1 VTDTHATNT
10 TAQIALDFY
19 VARNAQDNADRE
31 PASLF
36 WIMEDGSR
44 EHAGDFTDLYFG
56 LKSLANVN
64 LPEGAVALGCYSTG
78 WASPLTGDNVDESEK
93 QRCSV
98 VTICDKNFAMSSAVR
113 IGDGEKIVE
122 STDGEGAMA
131 DAIALTMMLSMRTSA
146 RERNA
151 D

>member
-1 VTDTHATNT
+1 
-10 TAQIALDFY
+10 
-19 VARNAQDNADRE
+19 
-31 PASLF
+31 
-36 WIMEDGSR
+36 MEDGSR

>member
-1 VTDTHATNT
+1 MTDTHTTNN
-10 TAQIALDFY
+10 TAQDVLDFY
-19 VARNAQDNADRE
+19 IARNAMDNADRT

-36 WIMEDGSR
+36 WILEDASR

-56 LKSLANVN
+56 LKSLANVK
-64 LPEGAVALGCYSTG
+64 LPDGAVALGCFSIG
-78 WASPLTGDNVDESEK
+78 WATPLTEDDGTDREK
-93 QRCSV
+93 QPCSV

-113 IGDGEKIVE
+113 IGDANIIE
-122 STDGEGAMA
+122 SAEGQGLLA

-151 D
+151 K

>member
-1 VTDTHATNT
+1 MTDTHT
-10 TAQIALDFY
+10 THHDARAALDY
-19 VARNAQDNADRE
+19 YANRNEMDNVERT

-36 WIMEDGSR
+36 WLLDDGSR

-56 LKSLANVN
+56 LKSLANVK
-64 LPEGAVALGCYSTG
+64 LPDGAVALGCFSIG
-78 WASPLTGDNVDESEK
+78 WATPLTENADTKSEK

-98 VTICDKNFAMSSAVR
+98 VTICDKTFAMSSALR
-113 IGDGEKIVE
+113 IGDTDIVE
-122 STDGEGAMA
+122 SAEGQGLLA
-131 DAIALTMMLSMRTSA
+131 DAIALTMMLSMRTYA